1 MEEDGIRC
9 SIGVTAFQEFFLA
22 TEGSV
27 LHQLLLA
34 VLLILGSTGVRRAV
48 GTRDDDDFL
57 APARW
62 VCTMFLGHGVVLDE
76 VEQRDVIELL
86 VGGTGKVI
94 VQGREGRG
102 WLVFFQVVLHC
113 ARSIQAED
121 NEVPGG
127 SEHGQLE

>member
-1 MEEDGIRC
+1 M
-9 SIGVTAFQEFFLA
+9 
-22 TEGSV
+22 

-76 VEQRDVIELL
+76 VEQCDVIELL
-86 VGGTGKVI
+86 VGGTGKVV

-113 ARSIQAED
+113 DST
-121 NEVPGG
+121 
-127 SEHGQLE
+127 L